1 MGQIH
6 NIEKL
11 TDCKFLNLYH
21 LNATSIHNTPVS
33 YFVASRAKTINELKI
48 KTGKNT
54 PDGVVIYSLYGEKK
68 DKIVLVRQYRYPLD
82 DYVYELPSGLVD
94 PGETYRQAGIRE
106 MKEETGLDFSPLMPD
121 PLYERPFFT
130 SVGMTDECCA
140 TVYGYASG
148 QISREG
154 LEDTEDLEVVLADR
168 AEVRRILKEERV
180 AIMCAYMLMH
190 FLKEDEPFGFLQL

>member
-1 MGQIH
+1 M
-6 NIEKL
+6 
-11 TDCKFLNLYH
+11 
-21 LNATSIHNTPVS
+21 
-33 YFVASRAKTINELKI
+33 
-48 KTGKNT
+48 
-54 PDGVVIYSLYGEKK
+54 
-68 DKIVLVRQYRYPLD
+68 LVRQYRYPLD

-94 PGETYRQAGIRE
+94 QGEDYRQAGIRE
-106 MKEETGLDFSPLMPD
+106 MKEETGLDFSPLTPD
-121 PLYERPFFT
+121 TLYERPFFT

-168 AEVRRILKEERV
+168 EEVRRILKEERV

-190 FLKEDEPFGFLQL
+190 FLKEEPFGFLQL

>member
-68 DKIVLVRQYRYPLD
+68 DRVVLVLSLIHILP
-82 DYVYELPSGLVD
+82 ELRLLIWMISNYTMTLMV
-94 PGETYRQAGIRE
+94 
-106 MKEETGLDFSPLMPD
+106 MMEEIW
-121 PLYERPFFT
+121 Y
-130 SVGMTDECCA
+130 
-140 TVYGYASG
+140 
-148 QISREG
+148 
-154 LEDTEDLEVVLADR
+154 
-168 AEVRRILKEERV
+168 
-180 AIMCAYMLMH
+180 
-190 FLKEDEPFGFLQL
+190 

>member
-1 MGQIH
+1 MGGDIH
-6 NIEKL
+6 
-11 TDCKFLNLYH
+11 YYG
-21 LNATSIHNTPVS
+21 S
-33 YFVASRAKTINELKI
+33 SRAKTQNDLKI
-48 KTGKNT
+48 NT
-54 PDGVVIYSLYGEKK
+54 RNEKPDGVIIYSLYGEKK
-68 DKIVLVRQYRYPLD
+68 DRVVLVRQYRYPLD

-94 PGETYRQAGIRE
+94 QGEDYRQAGIRE
-106 MKEETGLDFSPLMPD
+106 MKEETGLDFSPLTPD
-121 PLYERPFFT
+121 TLYERPFFT

-168 AEVRRILKEERV
+168 EEVRRILKEERV

-190 FLKEDEPFGFLQL
+190 FLKEEEPFGFLQL